1 MATLLSPGV
10 DVEITDESFY
20 TSSGPGTVP
29 LIVFATQANKASPTG
44 SGISPGT
51 VPGTAGKLYNITSQ
65 RELIQTFGN
74 PFFDSVQGTTVVG
87 SELNEYGLHAAYQY
101 LGISSSV
108 YVLRADIDLAALEP
122 AETAPAGAPVNG
134 TVWFDTTDTL
144 FGAFQSSG
152 STNANPFSVK
162 NVTVINSPSLCDV
175 NNVPLSAVGTD
186 GDLAVVTCVAP
197 MAMYERINTNNV
209 SSWYLVGSST
219 WKFAKNIIRSSTV
232 ITAATAASVLRIALS
247 SDSTKYIDVTVNIG
261 DALSTVVGSIN
272 TAAQG
277 SIIDTSNHA
286 MSTVVQANAIGGR
299 LVLNFTQNIVLSNT
313 SGTATA
319 NLGLTAGTYT
329 GVQLTFAPHTKIP
342 QGSVQGDIWI
352 KTTTPNS
359 GANYVVKTY
368 SATTGNWSIVK
379 APFYVDDNTATAA
392 SNGAPATNSIYV
404 MYDVNSDGSATTDLR
419 IYNGAIWADLN
430 YEASSSVPTT
440 APVAGTLWYN
450 DQHQVDIMVSDSED
464 WYGYRN
470 TYPATDANGVIVAGS
485 APLTQSLGGA
495 LVDNDIWLDSSDT
508 ENYPSLYRYT
518 ASTQTW
524 TLIDNTDQTTENGI
538 VFLDARQDSGPTYST
553 AASNYAFESTLSLDM
568 VKSNFV
574 DPDAPDPTLYPRGTL
589 LFNTRYST
597 LNVKQ
602 WQPNWFKRGGFDAN
616 TDFTLNAYNV
626 GDFALQ
632 SEEVPKEFPPLAN
645 AGRWVT
651 ASGNDVTGAPF
662 MGRKAQ
668 RQMIVKALAA
678 QFVSN
683 QDIRSEIVYFNL
695 IACPGYTE
703 LLSDMKLLNTDCK
716 EVAFIIGD
724 TPARLSPDATTVG
737 NWATNANNV
746 ATDGDNGLVT
756 HDANIG
762 LYYPWGFSTN
772 VDGSNVVVP
781 PSTIALYTYAFNDQ
795 IAYPWF
801 APAGYTRGLVSNAT
815 SVGYINASE
824 EFQTVILNPGQRD
837 TLYTNSINP
846 IAYIPGRG
854 LVVYGQKTL
863 NPIAEATDR
872 VNVARLCNYLR
883 YQLDLLAKPFLFEQ
897 NDLQTRDA
905 FKVTLE
911 RFLSG
916 LVGLQALTDF
926 AVVCDTSNNTPER
939 IDANEL
945 WADILIQPVK
955 AIEFIYL
962 PVRILNTGA
971 TLSTS

>member
-29 LIVFATQANKASPTG
+29 LIVFATQYNKASPTG
-44 SGISPGT
+44 SGIAPGT
-51 VPGTAGKLYNITSQ
+51 VPGTEGTLYNITSQ

-74 PFFDSVQGTTVVG
+74 PHFDSVQGTTVVG

-108 YVLRADIDLAALEP
+108 YVLRAAIDLAALEP
-122 AETAPAGAPVNG
+122 AETAPFGPPVNG

-152 STNANPFSVK
+152 AAAANPFALK
-162 NVTVINSPSLCDV
+162 NVSVINSPTLCDS
-175 NNVPLSAVGTD
+175 NNVPLATVGTA
-186 GDLAVVTCVAP
+186 GDLAVVTYVAP
-197 MAMYERINTNNV
+197 VAMYECINTNNV
-209 SSWYLVGSST
+209 NSWYLIGSAS
-219 WKFAKNIIRSSTV
+219 WQFAKNIIRSSTV
-232 ITAATAASVLRIALS
+232 ITAATTTCILTVALASNP
-247 SDSTKYIDVTVNIG
+247 STMIDVTVTVG
-261 DALSTVVGSIN
+261 DTLATVVSNINAAAAGSN
-272 TAAQG
+272 V
-277 SIIDTSNHA
+277 TSNA
-286 MSTVVQANAIGGR
+286 LWSTVVQATATGGR
-299 LVLNFTQNIVLSNT
+299 MVLNYTQSIVLSDSVSGAGLT
-313 SGTATA
+313 S
-319 NLGLTAGTYT
+319 LGLTAGTYK

-342 QGSVQGDIWI
+342 QGSTQGDIWI

-368 SATTGNWSIVK
+368 SATTGTWAIV
-379 APFYVDDNTATAA
+379 ATPFYANDTLATAA

-404 MYDVNSDGSATTDLR
+404 MYDIDTNDTATTDLR
-419 IYNGAIWADLN
+419 IYNGTIWTDLS
-430 YEASSSVPTT
+430 YEASPTTPTT
-440 APVAGTLWYN
+440 APAAGTLWYN
-450 DQHQVDIMVSDSED
+450 NQNQVDIMVTDSED

-470 TYPATDANGVIVAGS
+470 IYPNTDSNGVIIAGS

-518 ASTQTW
+518 ATTQTW

-538 VFLDARQDSGPTYST
+538 VFLDARQDSGPAYAT
-553 AASNYAFESTLSLDM
+553 AASGYINYSTLTLDL
-568 VKSNFV
+568 VHSNYV
-574 DPDAPDPTLYPRGTL
+574 DPDAPAPTLYPRGTL

-602 WQPNWFKRGGFDAN
+602 WQPNWFLPGGFDPN
-616 TDFTLNAYNV
+616 TNFTLQAYNV
-626 GDFALQ
+626 GDFAQQTDLA
-632 SEEVPKEFPPLAN
+632 PFEFPALST

-668 RQMIVKALAA
+668 RQMIVKALAS

-703 LLSDMKLLNTDCK
+703 LLSDMVSLNVDCK

-746 ATDGDNGLVT
+746 ATDGDSGLVT
-756 HDANIG
+756 HDSNIG

-824 EFQTVILNPGQRD
+824 EYQTVILNPGQRD
-837 TLYTNSINP
+837 VLYENSINP

-897 NDLQTRDA
+897 NDLQTQSA
-905 FKVTLE
+905 FQVTLS

-926 AVVCDTSNNTPER
+926 AVVCDSSNNTPDR
-939 IDANEL
+939 VDANEL

-955 AIEFIYL
+955 SIEFIYL

-971 TLSTS
+971 TLSA

>member
-1 MATLLSPGV
+1 MTTLLSPGV

-44 SGISPGT
+44 TGIAPGT
-51 VPGTAGKLYNITSQ
+51 VPGSAGQLYNITSQ

-74 PFFDSVQGTTVVG
+74 PYFESVQGTPVVG

-108 YVLRADIDLAALEP
+108 YVLRAAIDLASLEA
-122 AETAPAGAPVNG
+122 AETAPAGPPVNG
-134 TVWFDTTDTL
+134 TFWFDTTDTL

-152 STNANPFSVK
+152 STNANPFALK

-175 NNVPLSAVGTD
+175 NNVPLPAVGTV
-186 GDLAVVTCVAP
+186 GDFAVVTYIAP
-197 MAMYERINTNNV
+197 VAMYELINTNNV
-209 SSWYLVGSST
+209 NNWYLLGSQS
-219 WKFAKNIIRSSTV
+219 WMLAKNIIRSASV
-232 ITAATAASVLRIALS
+232 ITTATTAFILQIALAS
-247 SDSTKYIDVTVNIG
+247 NPSTTIDITINIG
-261 DALSTVVGSIN
+261 DDLSTIVGAIN
-272 TAAQG
+272 TAANG
-277 SIIDTSNHA
+277 SNVTSTA
-286 MSTVVQANAIGGR
+286 AWSTVVQANAIGGL
-299 LVLNFTQNIVLSNT
+299 LVLNFTESIVLSDTNA
-313 SGTATA
+313 GVNLAT
-319 NLGLTAGTYT
+319 LGLVAGTYQS
-329 GVQLTFAPHTKIP
+329 VQLTFAPHTKIP
-342 QGSVQGDIWI
+342 QNSTQGDVWI

-359 GANYVVKTY
+359 GANYVVQLY
-368 SATTGNWSIVK
+368 SGTTGTWSIVP
-379 APFYVDDNTATAA
+379 APFYDNDADATAA
-392 SNGAPATNSIYV
+392 ANGTPATNSIYV
-404 MYDVNSDGSATTDLR
+404 MYDVNDNDTATTDLR
-419 IYNGAIWADLN
+419 IYNGAIWTDLS
-430 YEASSSVPTT
+430 YEASPNVPTT

-450 DQHQVDIMVSDSED
+450 DQNQVDIMVTDSED

-470 TYPATDANGVIVAGS
+470 VFPATDPNGVIIAGS
-485 APLTQSLGGA
+485 APLTQSLGAA

-508 ENYPSLYRYT
+508 ENYPSLYVYT
-518 ASTQTW
+518 AITQTW
-524 TLIDNTDQTTENGI
+524 TLIDNTDQTTGAGI

-553 AASNYAFESTLSLDM
+553 AASGYSFQSTLTLDL
-568 VKSNFV
+568 VQSNYV
-574 DPDAPDPTLYPRGTL
+574 DPDAPNPTLYPRGTL

-602 WQPNWFKRGGFDAN
+602 WLPNWFLPGGFDPN
-616 TDFTLNAYNV
+616 TNFTLNSYNV

-632 SEEVPKEFPPLAN
+632 SESVPLEFPPLAS

-668 RQMIVKALAA
+668 RQMVIKSLAS

-695 IACPGYTE
+695 IACPGYVE
-703 LLSDMKLLNTDCK
+703 LLSDMVLLNTDCK

-746 ATDGDNGLVT
+746 ATDGDAGLVT
-756 HDANIG
+756 HDSNIG
-762 LYYPWGFSTN
+762 IYYPWGYSTN
-772 VDGSNVVVP
+772 VDGSNVVIP
-781 PSTIALYTYAFNDQ
+781 PSTIALYTYAYNDQ
-795 IAYPWF
+795 IAYPWY
-801 APAGYTRGLVSNAT
+801 APAGYTRGLVSNAS

-824 EFQTVILNPGQRD
+824 SYQTVILNPGQRD
-837 TLYTNSINP
+837 VLYENSINP

-863 NPIAEATDR
+863 DPISEATDR

-897 NDLQTRDA
+897 NDLQTQSA
-905 FKVTLE
+905 FQVTLS

-926 AVVCDTSNNTPER
+926 AVVCDSSNNTPDR

-955 AIEFIYL
+955 SIEFIYL

-971 TLSTS
+971 TLTT